1 MNAVKVSAR
10 AVGPW
15 LAILVVVA
23 LLPQLLTDY
32 WIYMLTV
39 VLVYGIAAIGYNVL
53 LGNAGQVSLAPAAFF
68 AIGAYSLTIG
78 DQKGLPLIVG
88 GLVGVGISVVVSV
101 LLGLITLRLSGFYL
115 ALSTL
120 SLATL
125 VQQLAGSQRAI
136 TGGWGG
142 TNAPAINWFHV
153 GYGTVVDEFYTVALA
168 IIVVAILTRNL
179 LRSYFGRAL
188 AAVRDTDVAAGCS
201 GINPLRYRLM
211 AFVISGV
218 YASVAGCF
226 YTGLVG
232 YIDPGQFGLSLTV
245 AMVGMVVLGGLGSVV
260 GSVVGSGFFVL
271 VPQLFQVA
279 KSTQIIAFGVA
290 IMLAM
295 VLLPGGL
302 TSLFDRGRDALGPL
316 ARRRQPSISPL
327 TGRTDELSSAE
338 SAVAAGTGKGTD

>member
-1 MNAVKVSAR
+1 MNVLKATAR

-15 LAILVVVA
+15 LAVVVVIA
-23 LLPQLLTDY
+23 LLPHLFSEY
-32 WIYMLTV
+32 WVFNFTL

-68 AIGAYSLTIG
+68 AIGAYALTIASHRG
-78 DQKGLPLIVG
+78 VPLIVG
-88 GLVGVGISVVVSV
+88 AVVGVAVSV
-101 LLGLITLRLSGFYL
+101 ALSILLGLITLRLSGFYL

-125 VQQLAGSQRAI
+125 VQQLAGSQTNI

-142 TNAPAINWFHV
+142 TTAPAITWFHV
-153 GYGTVVDEFYTVALA
+153 GHGKIVDGFYTAAVPL
-168 IIVVAILTRNL
+168 IIVAILTRNL

-188 AAVRDTDVAAGCS
+188 AAVRDADLAAGCS

-211 AFVISGV
+211 AFVISGA
-218 YASVAGCF
+218 YAALAGCF
-226 YTGLVG
+226 YVGLIG

-245 AMVGMVVLGGLGSVV
+245 SMVGMVILGGLGSVV
-260 GSVVGSGFFVL
+260 GAVVGSAFFVIT
-271 VPQLFQVA
+271 PQLLQVA
-279 KSTQIIAFGVA
+279 KSTQIVAFGVA

-302 TSLFDRGRDALGPL
+302 MSLVDRGWAALRP
-316 ARRRQPSISPL
+316 RRGRQQPPVSPL
-327 TGRTDELSSAE
+327 TGRADDVGAVE
-338 SAVAAGTGKGTD
+338 SPLAVGNRGGAP